1 MRGIVAFAAI
11 ALLVGLAARIA
22 TPARSSLVPTC
33 NEERHA
39 QGLLLDSE
47 ASRIAYS
54 PQHTTVE
61 ALRALPRPKAV
72 TRSSPRIGP
81 AEFETF
87 MIHVKLIAV
96 TRTANFDTLLAV
108 QGSTP
113 GSTMVIV
120 FPDTHMCLPNPG
132 PHGGDIHSAT
142 DGVYADCGPAIPF
155 LHWVPLRGTAD
166 IEGVALWE
174 PDDQSARKW
183 SSPNRLTLH
192 PALSFLSHGCAQPGA
207 LPFG

>member
-1 MRGIVAFAAI
+1 MRGIVAFTAI
-11 ALLVGLAARIA
+11 ALIAGLAAGIA
-22 TPARSSLVPTC
+22 TPARSSPVPTC
-33 NEERHA
+33 NEERHD
-39 QGLLLDSE
+39 QGLLLDPG
-47 ASRIAYS
+47 ARKIDYS
-54 PQHTTVE
+54 PRYTTVE
-61 ALRALPRPKAV
+61 SLRALPRPKAV
-72 TRSSPRIGP
+72 AASSPRIGP

-87 MIHVKLIAV
+87 AIHVKLIAV

-108 QGSTP
+108 QGTTP

-166 IEGVALWE
+166 IEGVAFWE
-174 PDDQSARKW
+174 PDGQSPPKW
-183 SSPNRLTLH
+183 SSPNKLTLH
-192 PALSFLSHGCAQPGA
+192 PALSFSSHGCAQPGA